1 MMFLQEVLHLL
12 PTVCLLLVKPKC
24 TWTATRPPHWGLQS
38 AQLGREAC
46 CWWMATGG
54 GSSPSR
60 ITRSSTTTPA
70 KIPRLIQQTALSTPT
85 TKGPHKNHHNRHP
98 FTSRST
104 YTTHAPNTT
113 QNQSTCLCGLVYP
126 SNTNTTTYK
135 LSEEVVL
142 FTSCEITHILIRW
155 QNLYPGHGGNIIFCA
170 PKQHDFWTQLLGSC
184 KSSEAFRLHV
194 HYISPTWGDQ
204 HDFVYTI
211 LP

>member
-1 MMFLQEVLHLL
+1 MVYTSTSPMMFLQEVLHLL

-85 TKGPHKNHHNRHP
+85 TKGPHKNHHKTPLHFEVYLHHP
-98 FTSRST
+98 RTKHNPKPINMPMWSGIPLQHQ
-104 YTTHAPNTT
+104 YNHIQT
-113 QNQSTCLCGLVYP
+113 Q
-126 SNTNTTTYK
+126 
-135 LSEEVVL
+135 
-142 FTSCEITHILIRW
+142 R
-155 QNLYPGHGGNIIFCA
+155 
-170 PKQHDFWTQLLGSC
+170 GSC
-184 KSSEAFRLHV
+184 TV
-194 HYISPTWGDQ
+194 HIMWNHT
-204 HDFVYTI
+204 HFN
-211 LP
+211 